1 MDNAQS
7 SRPASAVAR
16 PLGRHTIFFRVLT
29 GYVVM
34 AIIVVALAGFVSAL
48 LIRRYVLETNLADL
62 LDRAEAVAASL
73 ARADGRLRVLTP
85 RGLREM
91 ESLCDAQL
99 IYVGDD
105 MVARQMPVRPR
116 GWWLVPLPS
125 PSPTPD
131 APSRPKRAKS
141 LPTLYPALSNRML
154 ALYGDLFRGA
164 VIDPDRQAELARI
177 NLAGS
182 VDEQLVRS
190 IMNGEKATD
199 VRHLQL
205 LSYPVIF
212 AGIPI
217 ADLEGGATSAAL
229 ILCRPLTEVSRV
241 TGQILTMFSLS
252 GAAALACAAALA
264 WFMSRRMTRPIMAL
278 SAIAARMADGHYGE
292 RIALGTRDEIG
303 QLGDTLNTLSARLE
317 EDASAAQKLEQLRR
331 DYIANISH
339 EPRTPLTGIRGMVEP
354 LLDGMMET
362 EAERESCYRIIY
374 QETVRLEKMIAEM
387 LDMSRLQS
395 GRADLA
401 LEPMPIAGLLEAA
414 ARRMRSRADE
424 AGIALDVDAPGDQ
437 LAVMG
442 DEDRILQVLI
452 ILMDNALSFT
462 PPGGRVTLAGRRA
475 GKGAVAISVAD
486 TGAGIDPAD
495 LPYIWERFYKADR
508 SRMRTSGTGLGLSIA
523 KMVVEL
529 MGGEIGVETAPGEGS
544 TFTFTLKEAIQLP

>member
-7 SRPASAVAR
+7 SRPAS
-16 PLGRHTIFFRVLT
+16 GRHTIFFKVLT

-34 AIIVVALAGFVSAL
+34 ALIVVALAGFVSAL
-48 LIRRYVLETNLADL
+48 LTRRYVLETNLSDL
-62 LDRAEAVAASL
+62 LVRAEAAAASL

-91 ESLCDAQL
+91 ESLCDAQM

-105 MVARQMPVRPR
+105 MMARQMPVKPR
-116 GWWLVPLPS
+116 GWWLVPPPAPTPS
-125 PSPTPD
+125 PSPAPD
-131 APSRPKRAKS
+131 APGRSKRTKP

-154 ALYGDLFRGA
+154 KLYGDLFRGA
-164 VIDPDRQAELARI
+164 VLDPDRQAELARI

-190 IMNGEKATD
+190 IMSGEKATD
-199 VRHLQL
+199 VRQLQL

-217 ADLEGGATSAAL
+217 VDSESGATNAAL

-241 TGQILTMFSLS
+241 TGQILWMFSLS

-264 WFMSRRMTRPIMAL
+264 WFMSRRITRPIMAL
-278 SAIAARMADGHYGE
+278 STIAVRMADGHYGE
-292 RIALGTRDEIG
+292 RIALDTRDEIG

-317 EDASAAQKLEQLRR
+317 EDASQAQKLEQLRR

-339 EPRTPLTGIRGMVEP
+339 ELRTPLTGIRGMVEP

-362 EAERESCYRIIY
+362 EDEKESCYHVIY
-374 QETVRLEKMIAEM
+374 QETVRLEKMITEM

-395 GRADLA
+395 GRANLA
-401 LEPMPIAGLLEAA
+401 LEPMPICGLLEAA
-414 ARRMRSRADE
+414 ARRMRPRADE

-462 PPGGRVTLAGRRA
+462 PPGGRVTLAARRTDA
-475 GKGAVAISVAD
+475 NAVAVSVAD
-486 TGAGIDPAD
+486 TGAGIDNAD

-529 MGGEIGVETAPGEGS
+529 MGGEISVETSPGEGA
-544 TFTFTLKEAIQLP
+544 TFTFTLRAAVIV